1 MTSNRPYLIRALY
14 DWIVDNDRIPQII
27 VTVAHAGVD
36 VPNEFAREGKI
47 VLNIGPGAVEGLDLG
62 NEWVMFS
69 ARFRGRSRFVKAPV
83 SAVLGIFA
91 RHEPGQEQVPG
102 LVFQDEESDGPPPPP
117 PTPTPTPKRKR
128 PSFKVVK

>member
-27 VTVAHAGVD
+27 VTVTHEGVD

-47 VLNIGPGAVEGLDLG
+47 VLNIGPGAVEGLELG
-62 NEWVMFS
+62 NEWIVFD
-69 ARFRGRSRFVKAPV
+69 ARFGGRARSVRVPV
-83 SAVLGIFA
+83 SAVLGIVA

-102 LVFQDEESDGPPPPP
+102 LVFQEEDGGGPPPSP
-117 PTPTPTPKRKR
+117 PTPPAPKKKR
-128 PSFKVVK
+128 PTFKVVK